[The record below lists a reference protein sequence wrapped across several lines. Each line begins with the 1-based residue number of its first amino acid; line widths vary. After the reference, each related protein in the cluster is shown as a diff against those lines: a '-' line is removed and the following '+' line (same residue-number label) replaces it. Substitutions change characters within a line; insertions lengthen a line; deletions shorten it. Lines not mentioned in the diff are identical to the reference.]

1 MSDHTAGEGH
11 SYNAQHPARTPRAEF
26 YTYFVLIFLLAIPL
40 SMVAWIWTVIRT
52 HHLPV
57 HGPLARAW
65 REAGAITP
73 TIFRP

>member
-1 MSDHTAGEGH
+1 MSDHTAGHG
-11 SYNAQHPARTPRAEF
+11 SYQPAHPARTPKAEF

-40 SMVAWIWTVIRT
+40 STLAWVWSVVR
-52 HHLPV
+52 HHQLPV

-65 REAGAITP
+65 REAEATTP